1 MKKGFTLVELLAVIA
16 ILSILAIIAV
26 PTYNVVSNRIKQ
38 STYET
43 KVQNIISRAEE
54 YAENSN
60 RYVFD
65 VGTLIEQGLLESD
78 NEASQYLDPRT
89 GRDMRCDIINVVFEN
104 NQYVASITESETCYT
119 DEELE
124 NLFGMFE
131 IKIYRPDGTEV
142 EPIEGTD
149 WIREQDVILK
159 YEIKDTYQ
167 DYMDDITQI
176 IWSGEAEKVCEQ
188 NDLSACDEYEIH
200 TDVIKNVTVNLQIN
214 LNINGSTII
223 SRTNKKVL
231 VDLKNPS
238 IDNIVTGTDL
248 NEQEKNKTEFDLSDG
263 NGSGVKYYAILSGES
278 SCSGEAYES
287 ARKTINSNHIVE
299 YLDSGEYTICVE
311 DNVGNKGEG
320 SVSLREINF
329 DANGGTVDIDKKV
342 IGTNTSYGVMPTP
355 TRDYHHFLGW
365 YTSPS
370 GGTEVTTDTILTEN
384 TTVYAHWQIYTYT
397 ISYNANGGTGAPASQ
412 TKTHG
417 VNLTLSTTKPTRTGY
432 TFLGWS
438 TSSTATSATYTA
450 GGTFTQNANTT
461 LYAVWKINTYTI
473 TYNANGGS
481 VSPTTQTK
489 NHGSTYGSMPT
500 PTRANHKF
508 LGWFT
513 AINGG
518 TQITSSSTVTGNIT
532 LYAHWQINA
541 YTVTYNY
548 SYNGGTSA
556 SATSASVAIG
566 SAVNLNVTANKSG
579 YNFLGWNTN
588 ANATSGLSSLTMG
601 NSNITLYAIFR
612 KTITVTMVDYNGTS
626 KRTKTATGY
635 AYNRN
640 TSTSITLNTI
650 GKWKHPYCGND
661 QLDIVGWTTSTS
673 ATAGANYASG
683 ATATFSNNTTLY
695 ARYNQFQKIY
705 IYKDTLTYPDPSGTR
720 YVNSYNIETNVYV
733 TSSNCTYSG
742 GLYGY
747 WTFTFPQN
755 CTGRKNGFPFKGYAN
770 TSVNYGSADS
780 GWYKAPFT
788 VNFYCSEN
796 WDCQWGR

>member
-231 VDLKNPS
+231 VDLENPS

-311 DNVGNKGEG
+311 DNVGNTGQG

-355 TRDYHHFLGW
+355 TREYYHFLGW
-365 YTSPS
+365 FTSPS

-397 ISYNANGGTGAPASQ
+397 ISYNANGGSGAPASQ

-500 PTRANHKF
+500 PTRANYRF

-513 AINGG
+513 AASGG

-532 LYAHWQINA
+532 LYAHWKINT
-541 YTVTYNY
+541 YTITYNANGGSVSPTTQTKTHGSTY
-548 SYNGGTSA
+548 GSMPTPTRATYNFDGWYTSANGGTKV
-556 SATSASVAIG
+556 TSSTT
-566 SAVNLNVTANKSG
+566 VTG
-579 YNFLGWNTN
+579 N
-588 ANATSGLSSLTMG
+588 A
-601 NSNITLYAIFR
+601 TLYAHWSLAYKILYSPGRGINELGRTPSAWKKTTWATNGGYINVNSNDIYIKGTR
-612 KTITVTMVDYNGTS
+612 KHD
-626 KRTKTATGY
+626 TGGGI
-635 AYNRN
+635 NVW
-640 TSTSITLNTI
+640 S
-650 GKWKHPYCGND
+650 
-661 QLDIVGWTTSTS
+661 Q
-673 ATAGANYASG
+673 
-683 ATATFSNNTTLY
+683 TFSTVGFKYIYVLGSGRRYSCTINLVNGRGSNTTI
-695 ARYNQFQKIY
+695 AGGDMMGSCSANVSQKM
-705 IYKDTLTYPDPSGTR
+705 YKATINVGTTNASLKVSAYSDYPDSGC
-720 YVNSYNIETNVYV
+720 NDG
-733 TSSNCTYSG
+733 SG
-742 GLYGY
+742 
-747 WTFTFPQN
+747 
-755 CTGRKNGFPFKGYAN
+755 
-770 TSVNYGSADS
+770 SVNL
-780 GWYKAPFT
+780 YKVILSNDPNIT
-788 VNFYCSEN
+788 QSQLVNNY
-796 WDCQWGR
+796 